1 MELAKNIGEYDRKIR
16 FVAGI
21 LIALWGVYAQS
32 WLGLIG
38 LVLLVTAYMR
48 TCPAYSILKMDT
60 LEKK

>member
-1 MELAKNIGEYDRKIR
+1 MELTKNIGENDRKIR

-21 LIALWGVYAQS
+21 VIALWGVYAQS

-38 LVLLVTAYMR
+38 LVLLVTAFMR

>member
-1 MELAKNIGEYDRKIR
+1 MELTKNIGENDRKIR

-21 LIALWGVYAQS
+21 VIALWGVYAQS

-38 LVLLVTAYMR
+38 VVLLVTAFMR